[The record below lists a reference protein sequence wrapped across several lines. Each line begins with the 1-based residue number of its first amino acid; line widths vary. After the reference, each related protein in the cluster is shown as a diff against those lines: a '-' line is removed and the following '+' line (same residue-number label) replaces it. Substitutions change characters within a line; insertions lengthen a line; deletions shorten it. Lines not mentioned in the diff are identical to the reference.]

1 MVESQSR
8 TAGVS
13 GEKRKGE
20 KEKEKGKEKE
30 KEKEKGKRRKREFA
44 YVSQAMWCLPWRC

>member
-1 MVESQSR
+1 MVESQPR
-8 TAGVS
+8 AAGVVS

-20 KEKEKGKEKE
+20 KGKEKGKEKE

-44 YVSQAMWCLPWRC
+44 YVS